1 MRRPTKGIS
10 GVSVVECSNCGA
22 QSEGEEF
29 CPSCGAWLQ
38 TEGFEEFD
46 LNSPA
51 AVTQVPYNTIA
62 CPSCGAANPTTNR
75 HCEECGARLMQGALP
90 VAPQPILAT
99 TPGVR
104 AAIAIGGLLIA
115 VVLAALL
122 FNWIRGDGTTTT
134 TTTSTPSSSSTSV
147 PLAAIELIP
156 IASSECSSSLPNW
169 PCGNMFDGDV
179 TTVWNDESLS
189 GVGAS
194 ITVRFPA
201 TYQVQSIVI
210 TNVQDDLVR
219 FKRNFRVASV
229 KVISDDNP
237 RGTVSLLPDTPGPHT
252 ITFSTIGTTEI
263 TIEIQTTHQAESVI
277 DEETGESL
285 DRFSELVVAELEF
298 YGRRAAN

>member
-1 MRRPTKGIS
+1 M
-10 GVSVVECSNCGA
+10 SVVECTNCGA

-29 CPSCGAWLQ
+29 CPACGAWLQ

-51 AVTQVPYNTIA
+51 PVTHVPYNTIS

-104 AAIAIGGLLIA
+104 AAVAIGGLLVV

-122 FNWIRGDGTTTT
+122 FNWISRDSTATA
-134 TTTSTPSSSSTSV
+134 TTSTAPTSSSTST

-156 IASSECSSSLPNW
+156 IASSECSSALPNW
-169 PCGNMFDGDV
+169 PCENMFDGDPL
-179 TTVWNDESLS
+179 TVWNDESLS

-194 ITVRFPA
+194 VTVRFPA

-252 ITFSTIGTTEI
+252 ITFSTIGTTEV
-263 TIEIQTTHQAESVI
+263 TIEVQTTHQAESVM
-277 DEETGESL
+277 DEETQEEL
-285 DRFSELVVAELEF
+285 ARFSELVIAEIEF
-298 YGRRAAN
+298 YGRKAAN